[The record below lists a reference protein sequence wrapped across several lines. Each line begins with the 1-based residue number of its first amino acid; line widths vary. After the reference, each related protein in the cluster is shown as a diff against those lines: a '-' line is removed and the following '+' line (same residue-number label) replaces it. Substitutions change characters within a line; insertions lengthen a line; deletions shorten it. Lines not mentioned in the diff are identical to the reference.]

1 MKRSY
6 TMLCATFTT
15 MLLAGCQTTH
25 EPIEQRINI
34 ETYTA
39 HAYEKTTNT
48 TKAKEAIMLLHNI
61 DWQNARIG
69 KARPADYKIQFSN
82 SLTAAKTPVYELWLS
97 PRKDKIEIIVP
108 STNQY
113 AQLDR
118 KTSKQL
124 FKTIMQHDLAAIQ

>member
-1 MKRSY
+1 M
-6 TMLCATFTT
+6 TI
-15 MLLAGCQTTH
+15 LLAACQNDH

-48 TKAKEAIMLLHNI
+48 TKAKEAIELLHNV
-61 DWQNARIG
+61 DWQSARIG

-82 SLTAAKTPVYELWLS
+82 SLTDAKTPVYELWLS
-97 PRKDKIEIIVP
+97 PRKDKIEIVVAA
-108 STNQY
+108 TNQY

-118 KTSKQL
+118 QMSKQL
-124 FKTIMQHDLAAIQ
+124 YKTIMQHDLVSIQ